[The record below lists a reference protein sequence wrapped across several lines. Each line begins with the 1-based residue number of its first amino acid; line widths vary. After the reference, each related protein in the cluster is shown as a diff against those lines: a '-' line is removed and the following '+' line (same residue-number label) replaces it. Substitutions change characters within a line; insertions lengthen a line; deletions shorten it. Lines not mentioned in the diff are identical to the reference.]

1 MTVDEHKG
9 KIFASLFIIANR
21 LQVLGDR
28 LDPEVTVKQWLLIA
42 IMYKSQPRI
51 LSVKEIAGVLGVSHQ
66 NVMQMVRSLEKKG
79 FVQIS
84 VDDSDRRF
92 KRIGLT
98 ERCQEYFAARGDR
111 ELAFLHDLFGGFSED
126 DLRHFAALID
136 QFISNIMKLE
146 ARSSS

>member
-1 MTVDEHKG
+1 MDEHKG

-28 LDPEVTVKQWLLIA
+28 LDPDVTVKQWLLIA

-51 LSVKEIAGVLGVSHQ
+51 FSVKEIAGIIGVSHQ
-66 NVMQMVRSLEKKG
+66 NVMQMVRTLEKKG

-84 VDDSDRRF
+84 IDDSDRRF

-98 ERCQEYFAARGDR
+98 ARCQEYFAGREDR
-111 ELAFLHDLFGGFSED
+111 ELAFLHDLFDGFSAD
-126 DLRHFAALID
+126 DLRHFTALID
-136 QFISNIMKLE
+136 QFISNIVKME

>member
-42 IMYKSQPRI
+42 IMYKSQPHI

-66 NVMQMVRSLEKKG
+66 NVMQMVRSLDKKG

-84 VDDSDRRF
+84 IDNSDRRI
-92 KRIGLT
+92 KRISLT
-98 ERCQEYFAARGDR
+98 AKCQEHFAEREDW
-111 ELAFLHDLFGGFSED
+111 ELAFLHDLFECFTDD
-126 DLRHFAALID
+126 DLRHFTALID
-136 QFISNIMKLE
+136 QLVSNIVKLE
-146 ARSSS
+146 ARIN